1 MGLDGFS
8 RRDALKGAALLS
20 LLAGPSVSAEPVGT
34 ARLPANAKT
43 LVVYYSRT
51 GNTRVVAGQLS
62 RALGSDLFELQ
73 TVDPY
78 PEDYE
83 ATVKQAQ
90 RERDAGYKP
99 PLKPGVPALSL
110 YSAVLLGFP
119 IWGMSAP
126 PVIKSFLSGHDL
138 SGKSL
143 MPFVTHGGYGLGSS
157 MADIAE
163 HAPQAELLEGFSMK
177 ADQERETLSQVTQW
191 LSNVKP
197 RE

>member
-20 LLAGPSVSAEPVGT
+20 LLAGSSVSAEPVGI

-62 RALGSDLFELQ
+62 RALGAELFELQ
-73 TVDPY
+73 TIDPY
-78 PEDYE
+78 PDDYD

-90 RERDAGYKP
+90 RERDTGYKI
-99 PLKPGVPALSL
+99 KSGVPDLSI

-126 PVIKSFLSGHDL
+126 PMITSFLSGHDL

-143 MPFVTHGGYGLGSS
+143 MPFVTHGGYGLWSS

-163 HAPQAELLEGFSMK
+163 YAPHAELLEGFSMK
-177 ADQERETLSQVTQW
+177 ADQERETLSQLTRW